1 MEELESQ
8 LLPVLIL
15 INMRITLII
24 MVFEGIESFLTELRI
39 NLDIKSEKE
48 QDAFI
53 EILFKLG
60 NLEGKK
66 TFSFRWHKRYR

>member
-1 MEELESQ
+1 M
-8 LLPVLIL
+8 
-15 INMRITLII
+15 
-24 MVFEGIESFLTELRI
+24 
-39 NLDIKSEKE
+39 DIKSEKE

-66 TFSFRWHKRYR
+66 LLVLDDIKDIDLVMSVGTQRI